1 MNRRLFLQLPLVALA
16 HPLLLN
22 AQSAQKPARIG
33 VLSSA
38 SPESRSTFWE
48 AFKDG
53 MAKRGWIEG
62 RDLTYIYRYAR
73 GDSSRFD
80 PLAAE
85 LVAEKPDL
93 IFASTQPAALA
104 VKRATRE
111 IPIVFSTVNEPVETG
126 LVASLARPGGNAT
139 GLTGATVETRTKTLE
154 LLREIVPKLRRI
166 AVLVSPGE
174 LGKQDLRSVE
184 LAARIMHIE
193 VDAMVVGNQ
202 EEMNKALQLLGGKRL
217 DGVLFLVTGVVT
229 RGDVA
234 KRMTEL
240 RLPAIYPISEMVT
253 AGGLISYGVE
263 LSDNFRRAAEYVDR
277 ILKGTKPADLPVQQ
291 PTVFHLAVNL
301 KTARAHGLT
310 IPQSVLLRA
319 TTVIE

>member
-1 MNRRLFLQLPLVALA
+1 MNRRLFFQLPLVALA
-16 HPLLLN
+16 VPLRLH
-22 AQSAQKPARIG
+22 AQSARKPARIG
-33 VLSSA
+33 VLSST

-62 RDLTYIYRYAR
+62 RDVTYIYRYAR

-80 PLAAE
+80 ALAAE
-85 LVAEKPDL
+85 LVAEKPDV
-93 IFASTQPAALA
+93 IFASTQSAALA

-111 IPIVFSTVNEPVETG
+111 IPIVFALVNEPVETG

-139 GLTGATVETRTKTLE
+139 GLTGASVETRTKTLE

-184 LAARIMHIE
+184 LAARTMHID
-193 VDAMVVGNQ
+193 VDAMIVGNQ
-202 EEMNKALQLLGGKRL
+202 DELNKALQWLGGKRP
-217 DGVLFLVTGVVT
+217 DGVLLLVTGVIT

-240 RLPAIYPISEMVT
+240 RLPAIYHIAEWVR

-277 ILKGTKPADLPVQQ
+277 ILKGTKPGDLPVQQ
-291 PTVFHLAVNL
+291 PTVFELAVNL
-301 KTARAHGLT
+301 KTARAQGLT

-319 TTVIE
+319 TTLIE

>member
-1 MNRRLFLQLPLVALA
+1 MNRRLFFQLPLVALA
-16 HPLLLN
+16 VPLRLH
-22 AQSAQKPARIG
+22 AQSARKPARIG
-33 VLSSA
+33 VLSSS

-62 RDLTYIYRYAR
+62 RDVTYIYRYAR

-80 PLAAE
+80 ALAAE
-85 LVAEKPDL
+85 LVAEKPDV
-93 IFASTQPAALA
+93 IFASTQSAALA

-111 IPIVFSTVNEPVETG
+111 IPIVFALVNEPVETG

-139 GLTGATVETRTKTLE
+139 GLTGASVETRTKTLE

-184 LAARIMHIE
+184 LAARTMHID
-193 VDAMVVGNQ
+193 VDAMIVGNQ
-202 EEMNKALQLLGGKRL
+202 DELNKALQWLGGKRP
-217 DGVLFLVTGVVT
+217 DGVLLLVTGVIT

-240 RLPAIYPISEMVT
+240 RLPAIYHIAEYVR

-277 ILKGTKPADLPVQQ
+277 ILKGTKPGDLPVQQ
-291 PTVFHLAVNL
+291 PTVFELAVNL
-301 KTARAHGLT
+301 KTARAQGLT

-319 TTVIE
+319 TTLIE

>member
-1 MNRRLFLQLPLVALA
+1 MNRRLFFQLPLVALA
-16 HPLLLN
+16 VPLRLH
-22 AQSAQKPARIG
+22 AQSARKPARIG
-33 VLSSA
+33 VLSSS

-80 PLAAE
+80 ALAAE
-85 LVAEKPDL
+85 LVAEKPDV
-93 IFASTQPAALA
+93 IFASTQSAALA

-111 IPIVFSTVNEPVETG
+111 IPIVFALVNEPVETG

-139 GLTGATVETRTKTLE
+139 GLTGASVETRTKTLE

-174 LGKQDLRSVE
+174 LGKQDLRSVG
-184 LAARIMHIE
+184 LAARTMHIE

-202 EEMNKALQLLGGKRL
+202 DELNKALQWLGGKRP
-217 DGVLFLVTGVVT
+217 DGVLFLVSGVTT

-240 RLPAIYPISEMVT
+240 RLPAIYHIAEYVR

-277 ILKGTKPADLPVQQ
+277 ILKGTKPGDLPVQQ
-291 PTVFHLAVNL
+291 PTVFELAVNL
-301 KTARAHGLT
+301 KTARAQGLT

-319 TTVIE
+319 TTLIE

>member
-1 MNRRLFLQLPLVALA
+1 MNRRLFFQLSLVVLAPPLRL
-16 HPLLLN
+16 H
-22 AQSAQKPARIG
+22 AQSARKPARIG
-33 VLSSA
+33 VLSST
-38 SPESRSTFWE
+38 SPEARSTFWE
-48 AFKDG
+48 VFKDG

-62 RDLTYIYRYAR
+62 RDVTYVYRYAR

-80 PLAAE
+80 LLATE
-85 LVAEKPDL
+85 LVAEKPDV
-93 IFASTQPAALA
+93 IFASTQLAALA
-104 VKRATRE
+104 VKRATRD
-111 IPIVFSTVNEPVETG
+111 IPIVFTNVNEPVETG

-174 LGKQDLRSVE
+174 LGKQDLRGIE
-184 LAARIMHIE
+184 IAARALHVE
-193 VDAMVVGNQ
+193 VDAMVVANPD
-202 EEMNKALQLLGGKRL
+202 ELRKALQSLGAKRP
-217 DGVLFLVTGVVT
+217 DGVLLLVTGVVT
-229 RGDVA
+229 RGEVA
-234 KRMTEL
+234 QRMTEL
-240 RLPAIYPISEMVT
+240 RLPAIYFISEMVT
-253 AGGLISYGVE
+253 AGGLISYGVD

-277 ILKGTKPADLPVQQ
+277 ILKGTKPGDLPVQQ

-301 KTARAHGLT
+301 KTARAQGLT

>member
-1 MNRRLFLQLPLVALA
+1 MNRRLFFQLPLVALA
-16 HPLLLN
+16 VPLRLH
-22 AQSAQKPARIG
+22 AQSARKPARIG
-33 VLSSA
+33 VLSSS

-62 RDLTYIYRYAR
+62 RDVTYIYRYAR

-80 PLAAE
+80 ALAAE
-85 LVAEKPDL
+85 LVSEKPDV
-93 IFASTQPAALA
+93 IFASTQSAALA

-111 IPIVFSTVNEPVETG
+111 IPIVFALVNEPVETG

-139 GLTGATVETRTKTLE
+139 GLTGASVETRTKTLE

-174 LGKQDLRSVE
+174 LGKQDLRSVG
-184 LAARIMHIE
+184 LAARTMHIE

-202 EEMNKALQLLGGKRL
+202 DELNKALQWLGGKRP
-217 DGVLFLVTGVVT
+217 DGVLLLVTGVIT

-240 RLPAIYPISEMVT
+240 RLPAIYPISEWVR

-277 ILKGTKPADLPVQQ
+277 ILKGTKPGDLPVQQ
-291 PTVFHLAVNL
+291 PTVFELAVNL
-301 KTARAHGLT
+301 KTARAQGLT

-319 TTVIE
+319 TTLIE

>member
-1 MNRRLFLQLPLVALA
+1 MNRRLFFQLPLVALA
-16 HPLLLN
+16 VPLRLH
-22 AQSAQKPARIG
+22 AQSARKPARIG
-33 VLSSA
+33 VLSSS

-62 RDLTYIYRYAR
+62 RDVTYIYRYAR

-80 PLAAE
+80 ALAAE
-85 LVAEKPDL
+85 LVAEKPDV
-93 IFASTQPAALA
+93 IFASTQSAALA

-111 IPIVFSTVNEPVETG
+111 IPIVFALVNEPVETG

-139 GLTGATVETRTKTLE
+139 GLTGASVETRTKTLE

-174 LGKQDLRSVE
+174 LGKQDLRSVG
-184 LAARIMHIE
+184 LAARTMHIE

-202 EEMNKALQLLGGKRL
+202 DELNKALQWLGGKRP
-217 DGVLFLVTGVVT
+217 DGVLLLVTGVIT

-240 RLPAIYPISEMVT
+240 RLPAIYPISEWVR

-277 ILKGTKPADLPVQQ
+277 ILKGTKPGDLPVQQ
-291 PTVFHLAVNL
+291 PTVFELAVNL
-301 KTARAHGLT
+301 KTARAQGLT

-319 TTVIE
+319 TTLIE

>member
-1 MNRRLFLQLPLVALA
+1 MNRRLFFQLPLVALA
-16 HPLLLN
+16 VPLRLH
-22 AQSAQKPARIG
+22 AQSARKPARIG
-33 VLSSA
+33 VLSSS

-62 RDLTYIYRYAR
+62 RDVTYIYRYAR

-80 PLAAE
+80 ALAAE
-85 LVAEKPDL
+85 LVAEKPDV
-93 IFASTQPAALA
+93 IFASTQSAALA

-111 IPIVFSTVNEPVETG
+111 IPMVFALVNEPVETG

-139 GLTGATVETRTKTLE
+139 GLTGASVETRTKTLE

-174 LGKQDLRSVE
+174 LGKQDLRSVG
-184 LAARIMHIE
+184 LAARTMHIE

-202 EEMNKALQLLGGKRL
+202 DELNKALQWLGGKRP
-217 DGVLFLVTGVVT
+217 DGVLLLVTGVIT

-240 RLPAIYPISEMVT
+240 RLPAIYPISEWVR
-253 AGGLISYGVE
+253 AGGPISYGVE

-277 ILKGTKPADLPVQQ
+277 ILKGTKPGDLPVQQ
-291 PTVFHLAVNL
+291 PTVFELAVNL
-301 KTARAHGLT
+301 KTARAQGIT

-319 TTVIE
+319 TTLID